1 MSEMVMT
8 HSVEETM
15 KIQTIKLNQQ
25 LNMLLEQNTR
35 ILELE
40 AECKSLTAQLW
51 WCQNVHPDGSDYQ
64 EILQSKLL
72 NQIHYSAI
80 TDAADKMGDA
90 FILPA
95 NLRRETQK
103 AEFYKAGWRDAFLF
117 LKQYAGSIA
126 GKG

>member
-1 MSEMVMT
+1 MSKIVMT
-8 HSVEETM
+8 HSVEETLQ
-15 KIQTIKLNQQ
+15 IQTVKLNQQ

-51 WCQNVHPDGSDYQ
+51 WRQNGNADGSDYQ

-72 NQIHYSAI
+72 SQIHSSAI
-80 TDAADKMGDA
+80 TDAADKMGEA

-95 NLRRETQK
+95 NLKRETQK

-117 LKQYAGSIA
+117 LKQYAGSIVSN
-126 GKG
+126 G